1 MQNEWTEEMW
11 EVFELWEKF
20 TASFTRTEM
29 VPRSSVFLNLA
40 FLFLSLHTVSELL
53 FHIILRA
60 KC

>member
-1 MQNEWTEEMW
+1 MQDEWAGELW

-40 FLFLSLHTVSELL
+40 FLVPFTQYLNYYFTS
-53 FHIILRA
+53 F
-60 KC
+60 